1 MKGEIMALEVTTD
14 NFETEVLESSLPVL
28 VDFFADWCGPCKMMS
43 PVVDQIGE
51 EMSSQVKVCKC
62 NVDDNGAVAEKYDVM
77 SIPNFI
83 LFKDGKPAANQVGAV
98 SPAEFKKWIEEN
110 I

>member
-1 MKGEIMALEVTTD
+1 MKGEIMALEVTTE
-14 NFETEVLESSLPVL
+14 NFEAEVLESSLPVL

-83 LFKDGKPAANQVGAV
+83 LFKDGKPVANHVGAV

>member
-1 MKGEIMALEVTTD
+1 MAQIVDTN
-14 NFETEVLESSLPVL
+14 NFEKEVLESATPVL

-51 EMSSQVKVCKC
+51 KLASQIKVVKC
-62 NVDDNGAVAEKYDVM
+62 NVDDSGAVAEKYNIM

-83 LFKDGKPAANQVGAV
+83 IFKEGKPVSSKLGAT
-98 SPAEFKKWIEEN
+98 SPAEFEQWIKEN

>member
-1 MKGEIMALEVTTD
+1 MALEVTTE
-14 NFETEVLESSLPVL
+14 NFEAEVLESSLPVL

-43 PVVDQIGE
+43 PVVDQIGD
-51 EMSSQVKVCKC
+51 EMSAQIKVCKC
-62 NVDDNGAVAEKYDVM
+62 NIDDNDAIAEKYDIM

-83 LFKDGKPAANQVGAV
+83 LFKEGKPVANQVGAV
-98 SPAEFKKWIEEN
+98 SPDQFKKWIEEN

>member
-1 MKGEIMALEVTTD
+1 MKGEIMALEVTTE
-14 NFETEVLESSLPVL
+14 NFEAEVLESSLPVL

-83 LFKDGKPAANQVGAV
+83 LFKDGKPAANQVGEV